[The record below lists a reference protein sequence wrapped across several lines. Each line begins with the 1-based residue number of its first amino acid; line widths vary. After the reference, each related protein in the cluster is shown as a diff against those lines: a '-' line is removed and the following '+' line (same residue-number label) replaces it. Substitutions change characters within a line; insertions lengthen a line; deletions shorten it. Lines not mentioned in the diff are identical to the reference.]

1 MSDGH
6 LLFVWTPRGYELRE
20 RDGEPPA
27 VGAVVEEDGEKL
39 RVAKVGP
46 SPFPHD
52 QRPCAFLQG
61 ASS

>member
-1 MSDGH
+1 MTDGY

-27 VGAVVEEDGEKL
+27 TGTTVEEDGKKL

-46 SPFPHD
+46 SPLPHD
-52 QRPCAFLQG
+52 PRPCAYLLG
-61 ASS
+61 IG